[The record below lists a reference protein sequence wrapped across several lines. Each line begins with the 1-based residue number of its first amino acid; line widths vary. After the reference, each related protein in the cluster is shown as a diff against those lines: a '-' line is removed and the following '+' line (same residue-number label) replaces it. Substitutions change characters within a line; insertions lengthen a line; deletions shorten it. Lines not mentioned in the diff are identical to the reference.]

1 MTLHKTPISRRA
13 LLAATGAG
21 AAMLAA
27 PAILR
32 AQGKVLTCASW
43 VPLVHPVPGL
53 VLPEWADM
61 IRERTDGRVDIAIT
75 DTASGPPTK
84 QYDRLQSGE
93 ADIAFSLH
101 GYSGDDAF
109 KRSQVGQFSFLGDS
123 YSASQAYSKVYYDQ
137 LDPVSEHPGVKL
149 LSVFQHGPG
158 VLFLKNR
165 KVDRPEDFKG
175 LRLRTSGGYISKM
188 LTDLGVVTVPMS
200 PLKVR
205 EAMAAGD
212 IDGVAFPYEGG
223 ESFGIL
229 EQTTE
234 VSEIPGGYYNATW
247 FLGMS
252 PQAWG
257 GIERRDQRQV
267 ARVSSEFIPLLA
279 AKAFDFYDYQGREL
293 FRTSG
298 VPIKSAD
305 ASIVSAIER
314 TGGRYEKLWI
324 DELAAQGFNGA
335 KALRDTRKLT
345 GLKRG

>member
-13 LLAATGAG
+13 LLAASG
-21 AAMLAA
+21 AAAVTLAA
-27 PAILR
+27 PATLR

-43 VPLVHPVPGL
+43 VPLSHPIPGL
-53 VLPEWADM
+53 VLSEWADM
-61 IRERTDGRVDIAIT
+61 IRQKTEGRVDIVIT
-75 DTASGPPTK
+75 DKALGPPPA
-84 QYDRLQSGE
+84 QYGLLQSGA

-137 LDPVSEHPGVKL
+137 LDPVSEHPGIKL

-158 VLFLKNR
+158 ALFLKN
-165 KVDRPEDFKG
+165 KKLDRPEDFKG

-188 LTDLGVVTVPMS
+188 LTDLGVTTVPM
-200 PLKVR
+200 PPFKVR
-205 EAMAAGD
+205 DAMAAGD

-223 ESFGIL
+223 LSFKIL
-229 EQTTE
+229 EETTE

-257 GIERRDQRQV
+257 GLEKRDQRQV
-267 ARVSSEFIPLLA
+267 ARISSEFIPLLA
-279 AKAFDFYDYQGREL
+279 AKAFDFFDYEGREL
-293 FRTSG
+293 FLNAG
-298 VPIKSAD
+298 IPIKSAD

-314 TGGRYEKLWI
+314 TGGGYEKLWI
-324 DELAAQGFNGA
+324 EELKTQGFNGA